1 LKVSALELC
10 NLEIIFNT
18 SPKKVCNHSW
28 RSCRYYFG
36 ALQANQSAN
45 YPSISGIILTGG
57 IVPEDTIMK
66 LIEGS
71 SDIVPIASVEDGT
84 YLIANRI
91 GAIKSKIYADNIQKN

>member
-1 LKVSALELC
+1 
-10 NLEIIFNT
+10 
-18 SPKKVCNHSW
+18 
-28 RSCRYYFG
+28 
-36 ALQANQSAN
+36 
-45 YPSISGIILTGG
+45 
-57 IVPEDTIMK
+57 MK